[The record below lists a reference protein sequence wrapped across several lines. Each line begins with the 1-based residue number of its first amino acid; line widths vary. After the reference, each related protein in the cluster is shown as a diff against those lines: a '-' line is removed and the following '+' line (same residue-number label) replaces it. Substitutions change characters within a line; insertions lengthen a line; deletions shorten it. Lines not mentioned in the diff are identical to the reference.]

1 MIGEFE
7 RPARLRLGQDRA
19 LARYLRNHV
28 APFSRFHAD
37 ALRNHPVS
45 GRDDLA
51 TLPLV
56 RLEDVA
62 DPSDLVLR
70 PTSEQLAAL
79 PDRELRLGWW
89 WARMRRRTGAF
100 NRDVLEP
107 HYKPIHWHAESVPIG
122 YTATDL
128 ERLAEVGRAGL
139 EMAGVTPTD
148 VLVSVYP
155 PGPTLGF
162 WQVQL
167 GARRAGVPSLF
178 LGPGV
183 APEDLA
189 RLRPTVLAGR
199 GGDLIRLLEE
209 GRDAGFSFA
218 GLTTLLVVGEPVD
231 PARRARLLELGGGA
245 NGSAAVVAMWAPPG
259 VRALWTE
266 CRDGIDVHT
275 WPTAEVVE
283 LIDPLS
289 GESVPPGADG
299 EMVWT
304 PVGWMGSV
312 VVRLR
317 TGVYGC
323 IDDTACVSCGRT
335 SPRLRVVNPLPPF
348 ARILDDHAGVALWQ
362 AELRDVDGHEELI
375 VFLAPAVGGHP
386 GRLLRELDRQLSVTQ
401 FVVLDR
407 RTMDARLQAH
417 GDARVLD
424 LRP

>member
-37 ALRNHPVS
+37 VLRSHPVNGRSDLS
-45 GRDDLA
+45 G
-51 TLPLV
+51 LPLV
-56 RLEDVA
+56 HLEDVL
-62 DPSDLVLR
+62 DPTDLVLR
-70 PTSEQLAAL
+70 PTADQLASS
-79 PDRELRLGWW
+79 PDREVRLMWW
-89 WARMRRRTGAF
+89 WARVRRRTAAF

-107 HYKPIHWHAESVPIG
+107 RYKPIHWHADAVPIG

-155 PGPTLGF
+155 PGPSLGF
-162 WQVQL
+162 WQVSL

-178 LGPGV
+178 LSPSV
-183 APEDLA
+183 EPDEVA
-189 RLRPTVLAGR
+189 RLRPSVLAGR
-199 GGDLIRLLEE
+199 SGDLIRLLEA

-218 GLTTLLVVGEPVD
+218 GLSTLLVIGEPVD
-231 PARRARLLELGGGA
+231 PARRARLAELGGSPSGPV
-245 NGSAAVVAMWAPPG
+245 AVVACWAPPG

-304 PVGWMGSV
+304 ALGWMGSV
-312 VVRLR
+312 LVRLR

-335 SPRLRVVNPLPPF
+335 APRLRVVNPLPPF
-348 ARILDDHAGVALWQ
+348 ARILDDHEGVASWQ
-362 AELRDVDGHEELI
+362 AELRDVDGAEELI
-375 VFLAPAVGGHP
+375 VFVSPRISGHP

-407 RTMDARLQAH
+407 RAMQARLQAH
-417 GDARVLD
+417 DDARVVD
-424 LRP
+424 LRA